1 MNTLAVPILA
11 AAFGLA
17 SFTAFA
23 QDWVTIGDPVP
34 RNVYDDFSIPG
45 IPIMPEPAGIGDV
58 NIEVLWATIGTIDP
72 FPDTSPYGEPFA
84 AIDIPYLLSN
94 GWNLAQN
101 YNSGFGAASLGTV
114 ETTTGGVTGTVKA
127 GFIVAYNNG
136 DSFEI
141 SPTSIYGGNDSGD
154 DIELIYI
161 AFNGSAS
168 SFSTSTAVG
177 ISGMMVDPVGS
188 SAADPNSDFLQYED
202 NPALTPFGVGGVP
215 EPTTLALAGLGG
227 LSMLFRRRKA

>member
-1 MNTLAVPILA
+1 MRSGIQFP
-11 AAFGLA
+11 
-17 SFTAFA
+17 
-23 QDWVTIGDPVP
+23 VTSMMISQSQV
-34 RNVYDDFSIPG
+34 SQ
-45 IPIMPEPAGIGDV
+45 
-58 NIEVLWATIGTIDP
+58 LC
-72 FPDTSPYGEPFA
+72 
-84 AIDIPYLLSN
+84 LSR
-94 GWNLAQN
+94 LE
-101 YNSGFGAASLGTV
+101 S
-114 ETTTGGVTGTVKA
+114 
-127 GFIVAYNNG
+127 VAYNNG